1 MSCENEIT
9 RPKSN
14 GHFSHQQRQIL
25 FLGHRAETKSRA
37 EQQQQKQTELTYQD
51 LTIKTPFVSLSIHQ
65 TETFLECVNLIKES
79 ETTKK
84 DSKCSTFYNISR
96 GKIKH
101 NKQINKLIFDLR
113 IF

>member
-1 MSCENEIT
+1 MQYHIMSCENEIT

-84 DSKCSTFYNISR
+84 KTVNAPHFITFHV
-96 GKIKH
+96 GKS
-101 NKQINKLIFDLR
+101 NTTNKLTN
-113 IF
+113 